1 VGRERTLSRRAT
13 EAPSFYLYKRYETV
27 ARYPAGRCECT
38 MNESVELQM
47 Y

>member
-1 VGRERTLSRRAT
+1 MGRERTLSRRAA